1 MNTDSQRLFFGGK
14 KPATSHCFDF
24 ARRSVRAA
32 EIQIERIWD
41 RPGLPADHPQFV
53 AAAQDALIDV
63 HFYFIAL
70 RNLYRF
76 LDKVVADPVFAHLQP
91 ELQRLNEAWF
101 KHYAKG
107 REAFE
112 HIDQRLPGE
121 KHEKQLVEVTE
132 GGASRKIHY
141 GLSMRRGVFEHS
153 NLTFDISK
161 QTFGHLRT
169 DVNAFL
175 AKVVESCPPDPL
187 EQIRAVQRLKRVD
200 RHGRPISRLRRPTV
214 RRSSPA

>member
-1 MNTDSQRLFFGGK
+1 M
-14 KPATSHCFDF
+14 
-24 ARRSVRAA
+24 
-32 EIQIERIWD
+32 
-41 RPGLPADHPQFV
+41 
-53 AAAQDALIDV
+53 
-63 HFYFIAL
+63 
-70 RNLYRF
+70 
-76 LDKVVADPVFAHLQP
+76 FAHLQP
-91 ELQRLNEAWF
+91 ELQNLNDAWF

-153 NLTFDISK
+153 NLSFDISK
-161 QTFGHLRT
+161 QTFERLRA

-175 AKVVESCPPDPL
+175 AKVVEGSPPNPL
-187 EQIRAVQRLKRVD
+187 EQVRAV
-200 RHGRPISRLRRPTV
+200 
-214 RRSSPA
+214 

>member
-1 MNTDSQRLFFGGK
+1 MDKDSQRLFFGSK

-24 ARRSVRAA
+24 ARRSLRAA
-32 EIQIERIWD
+32 EIQMERIWS

-53 AAAQDALIDV
+53 PAVHDVLIDV

-76 LDKVVADPVFAHLQP
+76 LARIVEDPMFAHLEA
-91 ELQRLNEAWF
+91 ELRALNDVWF

-121 KHEKQLVEVTE
+121 KHEKNLVEVTD
-132 GGASRKIHY
+132 GGSPRKIHY

-153 NLTFDISK
+153 DLTFDISK
-161 QTFGHLRT
+161 QAFERLRS
-169 DVNAFL
+169 DVSGFL
-175 AKVVESCPPDPL
+175 TKVIESCPPNPM
-187 EQIRAVQRLKRVD
+187 EQAHVV
-200 RHGRPISRLRRPTV
+200 
-214 RRSSPA
+214 